1 MRGARIF
8 LAGQAVSELGDGLAL
23 LAIPLLVLSLTQSPV
38 AAVLASL
45 PASAGYLAAGLP
57 AGLLADRVSP
67 RLVLACGDAIR
78 AALFI
83 ALFTISGARATLAGP
98 TIGSGNHAQHRSDDL
113 SIRRASSR
121 PGPLPPPPLPNRTR
135 L

>member
-45 PASAGYLAAGLP
+45 PP
-57 AGLLADRVSP
+57 APATWPPASP
-67 RLVLACGDAIR
+67 RAC
-78 AALFI
+78 
-83 ALFTISGARATLAGP
+83 SP
-98 TIGSGNHAQHRSDDL
+98 TG
-113 SIRRASSR
+113 
-121 PGPLPPPPLPNRTR
+121 
-135 L
+135 